1 MRCSRRGKPG
11 AVLAR
16 GMCSVYPFDGSSVE
30 ELVEGGLKSEIG
42 GVVEYC
48 IDDYSH
54 RILGL

>member
-1 MRCSRRGKPG
+1 
-11 AVLAR
+11 
-16 GMCSVYPFDGSSVE
+16 MCSVYPFDGSSVE